1 MISHSGDGGG
11 ETEVEAIEVL
21 LETMVWDDGSDG
33 RDASH
38 TGSGSGEGRGR
49 AEDCGRKKCKTKYT

>member
-21 LETMVWDDGSDG
+21 LEAMVWDDCSDG

-38 TGSGSGEGRGR
+38 TGNGSGEGRSH

>member
-1 MISHSGDGGG
+1 MLSHSGDGGG
-11 ETEVEAIEVL
+11 EMEVEGVEVL

-38 TGSGSGEGRGR
+38 TGSGSGEDRGH
-49 AEDCGRKKCKTKYT
+49 ADDCGRKKCKTKYT